1 MASGF
6 IILRDGRCL
15 SVTHAAHDAVLHSI
29 AAAMQDATPLHAW
42 LLTQIPVEMD
52 VELGYAFVRASDGE
66 HVSRKLDTRGLTK
79 PNQEC
84 SVENGVLALGC

>member
-52 VELGYAFVRASDGE
+52 VESEFTGDHVVGSVRI
-66 HVSRKLDTRGLTK
+66 R
-79 PNQEC
+79 
-84 SVENGVLALGC
+84 